1 MSPKGRDLSLAAI
14 PEDSEAKPSNFN
26 DEDAEDR
33 EEQGLFEQDNADAVV
48 GVDDQEE
55 LDGGSAAATAADA
68 TNKQSNLWGEDNDI
82 SNGNENGESGRFY
95 IQSSAGDSWELTW
108 PIWHML
114 PRNERRAIATQHG
127 MKSIGEFEE
136 YMSLSRAVDDSEGY
150 SNNLRQAEVKVGEE
164 LSSEAPG
171 PVWQPPLIFKSE
183 EVDDNDDDL
192 SVYSDE
198 DISPSFNEGEPSIL
212 MSPKLILMIPQK

>member
-95 IQSSAGDSWELTW
+95 IQSSAGDSW
-108 PIWHML
+108 
-114 PRNERRAIATQHG
+114 N
-127 MKSIGEFEE
+127 
-136 YMSLSRAVDDSEGY
+136 
-150 SNNLRQAEVKVGEE
+150 
-164 LSSEAPG
+164 
-171 PVWQPPLIFKSE
+171 
-183 EVDDNDDDL
+183 
-192 SVYSDE
+192 
-198 DISPSFNEGEPSIL
+198 
-212 MSPKLILMIPQK
+212 